1 MDAQEIEYLQQRWQQ
16 VKANQPTGANR
27 HGYECQ
33 SILRDLGKM
42 GLDISQNETYEILE
56 DGLTKQDFD
65 QMQCR
70 AWVTQVLDAYH
81 QAQTLSSTQ
90 RFAGEQAPQ
99 QYYGLKRLSE
109 QFLPI
114 LENLITENGL
124 PNDLPELR
132 QAELDLLRN
141 MHQNGGL
148 ERAVKQAANNAA
160 IDYTRNAYNFMEQAK
175 AKQAEGTHLRECREG
190 LSYATGALE
199 AIDAAQEF
207 YTPKDIPLKYDG
219 WGGWKDETGPYN
231 RDVVQK
237 MKEYFLLQ
245 ESAIE
250 FHQAYKFH
258 QDGHYVL
265 DASGSGHGMMR
276 MPMQHIAEK
285 LDAQGYDIRDPKLF
299 EQMGTD
305 IDTFWKAYDT
315 ERQNVIKDDKY
326 KLVKPQLKR

>member
-1 MDAQEIEYLQQRWQQ
+1 MDAKEIQYLQRRWKQ
-16 VKANQPTGANR
+16 VKAHQPTGANQ
-27 HGYECQ
+27 HGFECQ
-33 SILRDLGKM
+33 SILYDLDKM
-42 GLDISQNETYEILE
+42 GLDTSQNETYEILE

-65 QMQCR
+65 RMYCH
-70 AWVTQVLDAYH
+70 AWITQVLDSYH
-81 QAQTLSSTQ
+81 QAQSLSTQ
-90 RFAGEQAPQ
+90 RFAGEQPPQ
-99 QYYGLKRLSE
+99 QYYGLQQLSE
-109 QFLPI
+109 KFMPK
-114 LENLITENGL
+114 LEELIAENGL
-124 PNDLPELR
+124 PDDLPELR
-132 QAELDLLRN
+132 LAELDLLRN

-148 ERAVKQAANNAA
+148 ERAVKLSANNAA
-160 IDYTRNAYNFMEQAK
+160 IEYTRRAYTYMEK
-175 AKQAEGTHLRECREG
+175 AKTKQADGTHLQECREG
-190 LSYATGALE
+190 LSYADGALE

-207 YTPKDIPLKYDG
+207 YTPKDIPIRYDG
-219 WGGWKDETGPYN
+219 WGGWKDDKGPYN
-231 RDVVQK
+231 REILAE

-258 QDGHYVL
+258 QEGHYVL

-285 LDAQGYDIRDPKLF
+285 LKEQGYDIRDPELF

-305 IDTFWKAYDT
+305 IDTFWNAYDT